1 MKNNMKELLEKYAE
15 LKLVIKEAEEEI
27 KKLQPEIKEQ
37 LELDTK
43 YELDNA
49 VVTLSPGKPRW
60 VYSEMTTVLEEDLK
74 KTKKEEEQ
82 LGVATQVLGEPFILC
97 TFKKNK

>member
-1 MKNNMKELLEKYAE
+1 MKELLERYAE
-15 LKLVIKEAEEEI
+15 LKLVIKEAEKEI
-27 KKLQPEIKEQ
+27 ADLQPQIKDQ
-37 LELDTK
+37 LELDVK

-49 VVTLSPGKPRW
+49 VVSLSPGKPRW
-60 VYSEMTTVLEEDLK
+60 VYSEATTLMDEDLK

-82 LGVATQVLGEPFILC
+82 MGVASQVLGEPFILC

>member
-1 MKNNMKELLEKYAE
+1 MKELLEKYAE
-15 LKLVIKEAEEEI
+15 LKLVIKEAEKEI
-27 KKLQPEIKEQ
+27 EKLQPEIKEQ
-37 LELDTK
+37 LELDVK
-43 YELDNA
+43 YEIDNA

-60 VYSEMTTVLEEDLK
+60 VYSEATIIADEDLK

-82 LGVATQVLGEPFILC
+82 MGIASQVLGEPFILC

>member
-1 MKNNMKELLEKYAE
+1 MKELLERYAE
-15 LKLVIKEAEEEI
+15 LKLVIKEAEKEI
-27 KKLQPEIKEQ
+27 DDLQPQIKDQ
-37 LELDTK
+37 LELDVK
-43 YELDNA
+43 YELNNA

-60 VYSEMTTVLEEDLK
+60 VYSEATTLMDEDLK

-82 LGVATQVLGEPFILC
+82 MGIASQVLGEPFILC